1 MLKRSRL
8 FAALVMVSF
17 MSVTFA
23 GINWKA
29 VWLNTPD
36 NPVHLKMGESS
47 SYTVMGLD
55 GRDTKADLTHS
66 QYLTVVSS
74 DQTILEVDKQNA
86 RFIGKA
92 PGHVEIRISFSE
104 ATSILKANVVDAS
117 RQLNDSKDGPS
128 LSDWQIRV
136 VQRNSGCINGSV
148 SHIQTND
155 PNVLIFH

>member
-8 FAALVMVSF
+8 FAALVMLSF
-17 MSVTFA
+17 VGTVVA

-29 VWLNTPD
+29 VWLDAPY

-47 SYTVMGLD
+47 PYIVMGVD

-66 QYLTVVSS
+66 QYLSVVSS
-74 DQTILEVDKQNA
+74 DPTILEVDKENA

-104 ATSILKANVVDAS
+104 ATSIVKANVVDAS
-117 RQLNDSKDGPS
+117 R
-128 LSDWQIRV
+128 
-136 VQRNSGCINGSV
+136 
-148 SHIQTND
+148 
-155 PNVLIFH
+155 

>member
-8 FAALVMVSF
+8 FAALAMLSF

-29 VWLNTPD
+29 VWLDSPY
-36 NPVHLKMGESS
+36 NPVHLKMGESR
-47 SYTVMGLD
+47 SYIVMGLN
-55 GRDTKADLTHS
+55 GMNTTADLTHS

-74 DQTILEVDKQNA
+74 DPTILEVDQENA

-104 ATSILKANVVDAS
+104 ATSIVQANVVDAS
-117 RQLNDSKDGPS
+117 R
-128 LSDWQIRV
+128 
-136 VQRNSGCINGSV
+136 
-148 SHIQTND
+148 
-155 PNVLIFH
+155 